1 MATMT
6 QIGMIAVSL
15 ALLVYIAVVVTGSS
29 LVPRQDDQQNNETI
43 ISQRERIDT
52 ALQNQISSGLDY
64 IHNATTDTASSTVL
78 LSGLNLS
85 QNQFIL
91 LYDSTP
97 FASKGHIALN
107 LPCDSTDPISPLFQ
121 VLVGR
126 APDIIPTRLGYIDQV
141 SAPPDMCVYH
151 TQFGFGDPVTDV
163 ILRYIANG
171 TISLKGPHSVAITTH
186 ESYIPSTPSLEELQH
201 EQVDFHNRLFITN

>member
-6 QIGMIAVSL
+6 QTGMIAACL
-15 ALLVYIAVVVTGSS
+15 ALLVYIAVVITGSS
-29 LVPRQDDQQNNETI
+29 LISRQGEVSPFLSQQDNQTI
-43 ISQRERIDT
+43 ISQQARIDA
-52 ALQNQISSGLDY
+52 ALRDQISSGLDY
-64 IHNATTDTASSTVL
+64 VHNATTDTASLAVL
-78 LSGLNLS
+78 LNGLNLS

-107 LPCDSTDPISPLFQ
+107 LPCDSSNPSSPLFQ

-126 APDIIPTRLGYIDQV
+126 APDIIPTRLGYIEQV

-151 TQFGFGDPVTDV
+151 AQFGFGDPVTDV
-163 ILRYIANG
+163 ILKYIANG
-171 TISLKGPHSVAITTH
+171 TISLEGPHSVAITTH

-201 EQVDFHNRLFITN
+201 E

>member
-6 QIGMIAVSL
+6 QTGMIAACL
-15 ALLVYIAVVVTGSS
+15 TLLVYIAVVITGSS
-29 LVPRQDDQQNNETI
+29 LISRQGEVSPFLSQQDNQTI
-43 ISQRERIDT
+43 ISQQARIDA
-52 ALQNQISSGLDY
+52 ALRDQISSGLDY
-64 IHNATTDTASSTVL
+64 VHNATTDTASLAVL
-78 LSGLNLS
+78 LNRLNLS

-107 LPCDSTDPISPLFQ
+107 LPCDSSNPSSPLFQ

-126 APDIIPTRLGYIDQV
+126 APDIVPTRLGYLEQV

-151 TQFGFGDPVTDV
+151 AQFGFGDPVTDV
-163 ILRYIANG
+163 ILKYIANG

-201 EQVDFHNRLFITN
+201 E

>member
-6 QIGMIAVSL
+6 QTGMIAASL
-15 ALLVYIAVVVTGSS
+15 ALLVYIAVVITGSS
-29 LVPRQDDQQNNETI
+29 FIQRQGEDSPFSSQQDNETI
-43 ISQRERIDT
+43 ISQQERIDS
-52 ALQNQISSGLDY
+52 ALHDQISSGLDY
-64 IHNATTDTASSTVL
+64 VHNATTDTASLAVL

-97 FASKGHIALN
+97 FASKGHVALN
-107 LPCDSTDPISPLFQ
+107 LPCDSSDPNSPLFQ

-126 APDIIPTRLGYIDQV
+126 APDIIPTRLGYIEQV

-151 TQFGFGDPVTDV
+151 AQFGFGDPVTDV
-163 ILRYIANG
+163 ILKYIGNG

-186 ESYIPSTPSLEELQH
+186 ESYVPSTPSLQELQH
-201 EQVDFHNRLFITN
+201 E

>member
-6 QIGMIAVSL
+6 QTGMIAASL
-15 ALLVYIAVVVTGSS
+15 ALLVYIAVVITGSS
-29 LVPRQDDQQNNETI
+29 FIQRQGEDSPFSSQQDNETI
-43 ISQRERIDT
+43 ISQQERIDS
-52 ALQNQISSGLDY
+52 ALHDQISSGLDY
-64 IHNATTDTASSTVL
+64 VHNATTDTASLAVL

-97 FASKGHIALN
+97 FASKGHVALN
-107 LPCDSTDPISPLFQ
+107 LPCDSSDPNSPLFQ

-126 APDIIPTRLGYIDQV
+126 APDIIPTRLGYIEQV

-151 TQFGFGDPVTDV
+151 AQFGFGDPVTDV
-163 ILRYIANG
+163 L
-171 TISLKGPHSVAITTH
+171 
-186 ESYIPSTPSLEELQH
+186 
-201 EQVDFHNRLFITN
+201 

>member
-1 MATMT
+1 MT
-6 QIGMIAVSL
+6 QTGMIAASL
-15 ALLVYIAVVVTGSS
+15 ALLVYIAVVITGSN

-43 ISQRERIDT
+43 ISQQARMDA
-52 ALQNQISSGLDY
+52 ALHDQVSSGLDY
-64 IHNATTDTASSTVL
+64 VHNATIDTASLAVL
-78 LSGLNLS
+78 LNGLNLS

-107 LPCDSTDPISPLFQ
+107 LPCESSNPSSPMFQ

-126 APDIIPTRLGYIDQV
+126 APDIIPTRLGYIEQV
-141 SAPPDMCVYH
+141 SAPPNMCVYH
-151 TQFGFGDPVTDV
+151 AQFGFGDPVTDV
-163 ILRYIANG
+163 ILKYIANG

-201 EQVDFHNRLFITN
+201 E

>member
-1 MATMT
+1 MT
-6 QIGMIAVSL
+6 AIAQTGMIAASL
-15 ALLVYIAVVVTGSS
+15 AILVYIAVVITGSS
-29 LVPRQDDQQNNETI
+29 LLTRQGDDFFSQQDNQTI
-43 ISQRERIDT
+43 ISQQARIDA
-52 ALQNQISSGLDY
+52 ALHDQISSGLDY
-64 IHNATTDTASSTVL
+64 VHNATTDTASLAVL

-97 FASKGHIALN
+97 FASKGHVALN
-107 LPCDSTDPISPLFQ
+107 LPCDSSNPSSPLFQ

-126 APDIIPTRLGYIDQV
+126 APDIIPTRLGYIEQV

-163 ILRYIANG
+163 ILKYIANG

-186 ESYIPSTPSLEELQH
+186 ESYIPSRPSLQELQH
-201 EQVDFHNRLFITN
+201 E

>member
-6 QIGMIAVSL
+6 QTGMIAACL
-15 ALLVYIAVVVTGSS
+15 ALLVYIAVVITGSS
-29 LVPRQDDQQNNETI
+29 LISRQGEVSPFLSQQDNQTI
-43 ISQRERIDT
+43 ISQQARIDA
-52 ALQNQISSGLDY
+52 ALCDQITSGLDY
-64 IHNATTDTASSTVL
+64 VHNATTDTASLAVL
-78 LSGLNLS
+78 LNRLNLS

-107 LPCDSTDPISPLFQ
+107 LPCDSSDPSSPLFQ

-126 APDIIPTRLGYIDQV
+126 APDIIPTRLGYLEQV

-151 TQFGFGDPVTDV
+151 AQFGFGDPVTDV
-163 ILRYIANG
+163 ILKYIANG

-201 EQVDFHNRLFITN
+201 E

>member
-6 QIGMIAVSL
+6 QTGMIAACL
-15 ALLVYIAVVVTGSS
+15 ALLVYIAVVITGSS
-29 LVPRQDDQQNNETI
+29 LISRQGEVSPFLSQQDNQTI
-43 ISQRERIDT
+43 ISQQARIDA
-52 ALQNQISSGLDY
+52 ALRDQISSGLDY
-64 IHNATTDTASSTVL
+64 VHNATTDTASLAVL
-78 LSGLNLS
+78 LNGLNLS

-107 LPCDSTDPISPLFQ
+107 LPCDSSDPSSPLFQ

-126 APDIIPTRLGYIDQV
+126 APDIIPTRLGYLEQV

-151 TQFGFGDPVTDV
+151 AQFGFGDPVTDV
-163 ILRYIANG
+163 ILKYIANG
-171 TISLKGPHSVAITTH
+171 TTSLKGPHSVAITTH

-201 EQVDFHNRLFITN
+201 E

>member
-1 MATMT
+1 MTTMT
-6 QIGMIAVSL
+6 QTGMIAACL
-15 ALLVYIAVVVTGSS
+15 ALLVYIAVVITGSS
-29 LVPRQDDQQNNETI
+29 LISRQGEVSPFLSQQDNQTI
-43 ISQRERIDT
+43 ISQQARIDA
-52 ALQNQISSGLDY
+52 ALRDQISSGLDY
-64 IHNATTDTASSTVL
+64 VHNATTDTASLAVL
-78 LSGLNLS
+78 LNGLNLS

-107 LPCDSTDPISPLFQ
+107 LPCDSSNPSSPLFQ

-126 APDIIPTRLGYIDQV
+126 APDIIPTRLGYIEQV

-151 TQFGFGDPVTDV
+151 AQFGFGDPVTDV
-163 ILRYIANG
+163 ILKYIANG
-171 TISLKGPHSVAITTH
+171 TISLEGPHSVAITTH

-201 EQVDFHNRLFITN
+201 E

>member
-6 QIGMIAVSL
+6 QTGMIAASL
-15 ALLVYIAVVVTGSS
+15 ALLVYIAVLITGSS
-29 LVPRQDDQQNNETI
+29 FIPRQGEDSPFSSQQDNQTI
-43 ISQRERIDT
+43 ISQQARIDA
-52 ALQNQISSGLDY
+52 ALRDQISSGLDY
-64 IHNATTDTASSTVL
+64 IHNATTDTASLAVL

-85 QNQFIL
+85 QNQFVL

-97 FASKGHIALN
+97 YASKGHIALN
-107 LPCDSTDPISPLFQ
+107 LPCDSSNPSSPLFQ

-126 APDIIPTRLGYIDQV
+126 APDIIPTRLGYIEQV
-141 SAPPDMCVYH
+141 SVAPDMCVYH
-151 TQFGFGDPVTDV
+151 AQFGFGDPVTDV
-163 ILRYIANG
+163 ILKYIANG

-201 EQVDFHNRLFITN
+201 E

>member
-6 QIGMIAVSL
+6 QTGMIAASL
-15 ALLVYIAVVVTGSS
+15 ALLVYIAVVITGSS
-29 LVPRQDDQQNNETI
+29 LIPRQGDQQNNETI
-43 ISQRERIDT
+43 ISQQERIDA
-52 ALQNQISSGLDY
+52 ALHNQISSGLDY

-107 LPCDSTDPISPLFQ
+107 LPCDSADPSSPLFQ

-126 APDIIPTRLGYIDQV
+126 APDITPTRLGYIEQV

-151 TQFGFGDPVTDV
+151 AQFGFGDPVTDV
-163 ILRYIANG
+163 LLKYVGNG
-171 TISLKGPHSVAITTH
+171 TISLEGPHSVAITTH
-186 ESYIPSTPSLEELQH
+186 ESYIPTTPSLEELQH
-201 EQVDFHNRLFITN
+201 E

>member
-6 QIGMIAVSL
+6 QTGMIAACL
-15 ALLVYIAVVVTGSS
+15 TLLVYIAVVITGSS
-29 LVPRQDDQQNNETI
+29 LISRQGEVSPFLSQQDNQTI
-43 ISQRERIDT
+43 ISQQARIDA
-52 ALQNQISSGLDY
+52 ALRDQISSGLDY
-64 IHNATTDTASSTVL
+64 VHNATTDTASLAVL
-78 LSGLNLS
+78 LNRLNLS

-107 LPCDSTDPISPLFQ
+107 LPCDSSNPSSPLFQ

-126 APDIIPTRLGYIDQV
+126 APDIVPTRLGYIGQV

-151 TQFGFGDPVTDV
+151 AQFGFGDPVTDV
-163 ILRYIANG
+163 ILKYIANG

-201 EQVDFHNRLFITN
+201 E

>member
-163 ILRYIANG
+163 ILRYVGNG
-171 TISLKGPHSVAITTH
+171 TISLEGPHSVAITTH
-186 ESYIPSTPSLEELQH
+186 ESYIPSTPSLMELQH
-201 EQVDFHNRLFITN
+201 E